1 MLMNV
6 CNLPVVCVADDEPEA
21 WLRNDHWAL
30 ICGLSWGCRMSGGL
44 RKPAP
49 GPQKWCCLP
58 IIVGRRKSGGSKIR
72 ANVQFANLSVWYL
85 DDEQLAKVS
94 AFADRTMT
102 LQATIQDGVIW
113 LSDDKNNLEVNL
125 TARQQPS

>member
-1 MLMNV
+1 MII
-6 CNLPVVCVADDEPEA
+6 
-21 WLRNDHWAL
+21 WAL
-30 ICGLSWGCRMSGGL
+30 ICGLGL
-44 RKPAP
+44 PDE
-49 GPQKWCCLP
+49 
-58 IIVGRRKSGGSKIR
+58 RRIKKACTQAAEVALFAYNSRAAQIWWQQNQSKC
-72 ANVQFANLSVWYL
+72 AQFANLSVWYL

-125 TARQQPS
+125 TVWQQPS

>member
-1 MLMNV
+1 M
-6 CNLPVVCVADDEPEA
+6 
-21 WLRNDHWAL
+21 AL
-30 ICGLSWGCRMSGGL
+30 FAYNS
-44 RKPAP
+44 
-49 GPQKWCCLP
+49 
-58 IIVGRRKSGGSKIR
+58 RRKSGGSKIR
-72 ANVQFANLSVWYL
+72 ANAQFANLSVWYL

-125 TARQQPS
+125 TVWQQPS

>member
-1 MLMNV
+1 
-6 CNLPVVCVADDEPEA
+6 
-21 WLRNDHWAL
+21 
-30 ICGLSWGCRMSGGL
+30 MSDGL

-49 GPQKWCCLP
+49 RPQKWRCLP
-58 IIVGRRKSGGSKIR
+58 NSRAAQIWWQQNQSKC
-72 ANVQFANLSVWYL
+72 AQFANLSVWYL

-125 TARQQPS
+125 TVWQQPS